1 MLQMF
6 EYCLK
11 ILKSFMDSTI
21 MISIR
26 KARINDIPSIVK
38 LDKILYN
45 EGNEIIKN
53 SYPQYIEDFS
63 FNEPHEKTSKKL
75 VKSAIYSKNGLV
87 LVSEIDNIVVG
98 YLLLIIKKN
107 KIFKLEKYGQIQTIV
122 IEKKYRNKKIS
133 TKLIKKALEWCK
145 EKKLKRINLFV
156 LSNNFH
162 AIDVYKNWGFV
173 PFGIDMRLKI

>member
-1 MLQMF
+1 MV
-6 EYCLK
+6 
-11 ILKSFMDSTI
+11 T
-21 MISIR
+21 IR
-26 KARINDIPSIVK
+26 KARINDITSIIK

-45 EGNEIIKN
+45 DSNELIKN

-75 VKSAIYSKNGLV
+75 VKSAIYSKNALV

-107 KIFKLEKYGQIQTIV
+107 KIFKLEKYGHIQTII